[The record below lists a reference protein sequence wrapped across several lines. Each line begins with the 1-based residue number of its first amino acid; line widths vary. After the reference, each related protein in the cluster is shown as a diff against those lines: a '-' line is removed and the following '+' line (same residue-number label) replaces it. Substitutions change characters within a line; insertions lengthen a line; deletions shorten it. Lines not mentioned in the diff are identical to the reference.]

1 MLMTIA
7 IEEIIQ
13 LIPDWKNKEAEIH
26 EMTGGLT
33 NRNFRVTVDDQSFFV
48 RVPGADTELLAID
61 RDNEYHSSKAAADA
75 GIGPKV
81 FYHLPDHKVIVMEF
95 LIGQTMSI
103 ETLNAPGMP
112 SRIAQSLK
120 ILHSGAKCLN
130 EFDMFRL
137 VEFYMDMVEKHQ
149 VQIPKDYRDRMSILN
164 RIETASLKKKLP
176 TVPCNNDLLAENYI
190 DDGKML
196 WLIDYEYSGNNDP
209 CFELGNTC
217 QEQQY
222 GEDQYAELCAAY
234 FGEAHR
240 HLMAR
245 MYLFSIMSD
254 FGWTLWGAI
263 QNKISDLEFD
273 FWEYTIGRW
282 ERALK
287 MLDSDKFPK
296 WLEDAGRDD

>member
-1 MLMTIA
+1 MAIP
-7 IEEIIQ
+7 IEEVVQQID
-13 LIPDWKNKEAEIH
+13 DWKNKKTEIH

-33 NRNFRVTVDDQSFFV
+33 NRNYRVNVEDQAFFV

-95 LIGQTMSI
+95 LNGQTMSI
-103 ETLNAPGMP
+103 GALNAPGMP
-112 SRIAQSLK
+112 TRIAQSLK
-120 ILHSGAKCLN
+120 KLHAGANCLN
-130 EFDMFRL
+130 DFDMFRL
-137 VEFYMDMVEKHQ
+137 VDFYMEMVAKHQ
-149 VQIPKDYRDRMSILN
+149 VRIPKDYRDRMSVLSSVEN
-164 RIETASLKKKLP
+164 AVLKKKLP
-176 TVPCNNDLLAENYI
+176 AVPCNNDLLAENYI

-222 GEDQYAELCAAY
+222 NEDQYAELCAAY

-245 MYLFSIMSD
+245 MYLYSIMSD

-263 QNKISDLEFD
+263 QNKISDLDFD
-273 FWEYTIGRW
+273 FWEYTVGRW
-282 ERALK
+282 ERALG
-287 MLDSDKFPK
+287 MLESNNYTK